1 MKRIYGGHSWVYT
14 LSLLNAV
21 FKWKPTKMQ
30 LIYDDDAIE
39 DEVFTIAVGNGCYS
53 GGGLKQVPADPTDGL
68 FHTNM
73 IPRPTFKIIITA
85 LSYLFR
91 GELWN
96 HPACTMKTT
105 KRFKIKNSQSFLIE
119 TDGIMLEGHGPYIA
133 EIIPSAL
140 NMIV

>member
-1 MKRIYGGHSWVYT
+1 
-14 LSLLNAV
+14 
-21 FKWKPTKMQ
+21 MQ

-39 DEVFTIAVGNGCYS
+39 EDVFTISVGNGCYS
-53 GGGLKQVPADPTDGL
+53 GGGIKQVPADPTDGV
-68 FHTNM
+68 FHTNVV
-73 IPRPTFKIIITA
+73 PRLTFKI
-85 LSYLFR
+85 LSTIVGFLLR

-105 KRFKIKNSQSFLIE
+105 KRFKIKNRQSFLIE
-119 TDGIMLEGHGPYIA
+119 TDGIMLDGQGPYIV